1 MSPPISHVPV
11 LVGDATWAECLC
23 SEIDSADVPCIV
35 CDAREAQGLPPCD
48 ALIFLYGGEWWEFA
62 GYVEPTGN
70 EKWDPETY
78 GYCLYGFPLDKPF
91 TRPDLPG
98 FIFNR
103 REIMPLTP
111 AMENL

>member
-1 MSPPISHVPV
+1 MSATGNLPV
-11 LVGDATWAECLC
+11 LVGDATWSECLC
-23 SEIDSADVPCIV
+23 TEIDPADVPCIV
-35 CDAREAQGLPPCD
+35 CDARDSLGLPPCD
-48 ALIFLYGGEWWEFA
+48 ALVFEYGGEWWEFA
-62 GYVEPTGN
+62 GYVELTGN
-70 EKWDPETY
+70 EKWDPDTY

-91 TRPDLPG
+91 TRPDMPG